1 MSLTLEQKQAVV
13 AEVHGIAKH
22 AQSAIAAEYA
32 GMTVA
37 QMTGLRTSARA
48 AGVEVRVVKN
58 TLARR
63 AFDGTSFECMR
74 GELSG
79 PLALIFSN
87 DDPGAGARVI
97 REYLKQNGNLV
108 VKAIALSGTLR
119 SGADLEKLA
128 NMPTLPEARAKLL
141 GVMQAPATK
150 LVRTLAEPSA
160 KFVRLLAAYRD
171 SKAA

>member
-13 AEVHGIAKH
+13 AEVHSIAVR

-32 GMTVA
+32 GMTVE
-37 QMTGLRTSARA
+37 QMTGLRKSARA
-48 AGVEVRVVKN
+48 VGVEVRVVKN
-58 TLARR
+58 TLAQR
-63 AFDGTSFECMR
+63 AFGGTSFECMQQA
-74 GELSG
+74 LSG

-87 DDPGAGARVI
+87 DDPGAGARVL

-119 SGADLEKLA
+119 SGADLELLA
-128 NMPTLPEARAKLL
+128 NMPTLPEARARLL
-141 GVMQAPATK
+141 GVLQAPTTK
-150 LVRTLAEPSA
+150 LVRTLAEPGA